1 MDDYQKLIQE
11 ILDSK
16 KMTDAEKKKA
26 IAELQA
32 QKDSKPF
39 LVLEKAK
46 SYGCYWRNGKWN
58 WKKTGFNRRKQT

>member
-1 MDDYQKLIQE
+1 MDDYQKSIQE

-32 QKDSKPF
+32 QADKRRQGFK
-39 LVLEKAK
+39 
-46 SYGCYWRNGKWN
+46 R
-58 WKKTGFNRRKQT
+58 KT

>member
-26 IAELQA
+26 IAELELQA
-32 QKDSKPF
+32 
-39 LVLEKAK
+39 KADK
-46 SYGCYWRNGKWN
+46 RRQGFKR
-58 WKKTGFNRRKQT
+58 KT